1 MENLSIS
8 ISLGGK
14 VMDNMKEM
22 RSKVQDGKYNLTL
35 EVAEGAY
42 FGTYDDVDT
51 KSGEDLVRNYLRS
64 NSDDANFN
72 DIKITKF
79 TKEQEMIKLANN
91 KEDVNVSKM
100 YGTVSTIP
108 KEEFMKKYKVNLNRS
123 FVRRS
128 QSSIAESRI

>member
-8 ISLGGK
+8 IYLGGK

-22 RSKVQDGKYNLTL
+22 RNKVQDGKYNLTL

-72 DIKITKF
+72 DIKIKYNKNRRAERMERKFYSFCLFFCVKLRKSKTKYWTIF
-79 TKEQEMIKLANN
+79 CKNLTMNQMTL
-91 KEDVNVSKM
+91 NV
-100 YGTVSTIP
+100 
-108 KEEFMKKYKVNLNRS
+108 
-123 FVRRS
+123 
-128 QSSIAESRI
+128 

>member
-8 ISLGGK
+8 IYLGGK

-22 RSKVQDGKYNLTL
+22 RNTVQDGKYNLTL

-72 DIKITKF
+72 DIKIKYNKNRHTVRV
-79 TKEQEMIKLANN
+79 TAELNYDNNVHSDYHNRGKL
-91 KEDVNVSKM
+91 M
-100 YGTVSTIP
+100 
-108 KEEFMKKYKVNLNRS
+108 
-123 FVRRS
+123 
-128 QSSIAESRI
+128 

>member
-8 ISLGGK
+8 IYLGGK

-22 RSKVQDGKYNLTL
+22 RNKVQDGKYNLTL

-72 DIKITKF
+72 DIKIKY
-79 TKEQEMIKLANN
+79 N
-91 KEDVNVSKM
+91 
-100 YGTVSTIP
+100 
-108 KEEFMKKYKVNLNRS
+108 KEEFFEKTDGIFTKNH
-123 FVRRS
+123 
-128 QSSIAESRI
+128 